1 MEQVIEIV
9 DSFARGDAIG
19 ALAETGRFL
28 YIYNS
33 TTLIASVG
41 AIVGLI
47 LLGSLLWIAVASVA
61 KTERV
66 YNSYGSNT
74 YRKTRSTEN
83 DEAGHT
89 FMDLLAM
96 LDDTFRKM
104 HLNNFDCQKRA
115 VCEAHQRRSATEP
128 LGPFVRRIVYIFGK
142 LDDKPLKA
150 LEPESA
156 DFLAKYFEAADNGR
170 RDENCAD
177 LYSACSEVNI
187 FNPIVHNSL

>member
-61 KTERV
+61 KTEKV
-66 YNSYGSNT
+66 YNSYGSNN
-74 YRKTRSTEN
+74 YRKTRST
-83 DEAGHT
+83 
-89 FMDLLAM
+89 
-96 LDDTFRKM
+96 
-104 HLNNFDCQKRA
+104 
-115 VCEAHQRRSATEP
+115 
-128 LGPFVRRIVYIFGK
+128 GK
-142 LDDKPLKA
+142 LFDSIEL
-150 LEPESA
+150 
-156 DFLAKYFEAADNGR
+156 NT
-170 RDENCAD
+170 
-177 LYSACSEVNI
+177 AC
-187 FNPIVHNSL
+187 